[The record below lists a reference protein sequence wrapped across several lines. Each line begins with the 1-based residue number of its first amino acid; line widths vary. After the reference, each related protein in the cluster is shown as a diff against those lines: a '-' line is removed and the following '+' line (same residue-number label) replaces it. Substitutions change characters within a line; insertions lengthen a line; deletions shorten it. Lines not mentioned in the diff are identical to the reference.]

1 MCLRKSP
8 WTVIRNGFGTPSS
21 KRRPYAVGSSGSLN
35 FNPRSQPLGSKMFG
49 EPQQIDFRSYL
60 ADDLKDKCKTVH
72 SLSSYNGVLQGYRV
86 SMWVEP
92 NDSLIPTGVCG
103 EKHHLYRNSEAL
115 TQNYQP
121 SIYLLSGSLFFRL
134 WDRLGDLVGF
144 KRFFLSFDVSFIFL
158 HIQTL
163 IKLCYLFSSQFPT
176 FTTTRLLELIVIVS
190 GENTADKTLGRAAL
204 QVNNVINQSNI

>member
-1 MCLRKSP
+1 MQNC
-8 WTVIRNGFGTPSS
+8 
-21 KRRPYAVGSSGSLN
+21 
-35 FNPRSQPLGSKMFG
+35 
-49 EPQQIDFRSYL
+49 SY
-60 ADDLKDKCKTVH
+60 
-72 SLSSYNGVLQGYRV
+72 SSYNGVLQGYRV

-92 NDSLIPTGVCG
+92 NDSLIPTGVWG
-103 EKHHLYRNSEAL
+103 EKYHLNRNSEAQ
-115 TQNYQP
+115 TQKQYYQP

-144 KRFFLSFDVSFIFL
+144 KRFFLSFDASFIFL
-158 HIQTL
+158 HIYTL
-163 IKLCYLFSSQFPT
+163 TKSCYLFSSQFPT